1 MSDFQI
7 RSDGVDVEQIMR
19 QIRSRIREKRGA
31 DYTEQEIRELANAK
45 LEKFLDPSGVRSDLL
60 QHFRRAHAALQTAD
74 PPMNYVF
81 EDTTLFE
88 SPRPALRFIRNL
100 LKPVLRLFFN
110 YNQLSHVLHQQVI
123 ANTQM
128 HGYEAR
134 RKTLDA
140 LYYEVMHNLV
150 LETTRL
156 GIEVTNLRMR
166 LESISSRLDFDE
178 RRARALEGVVQYRP
192 SVIAAASSPPAPSQP
207 QSHPQ
212 AAQGPQAGADASLM
226 ERRARRRRRR
236 GRRRG
241 HGAASG
247 APGAPGAPGA
257 QGASGASQAAG
268 ADAHDEHDD
277 DQHQEHD
284 EHSARPEH
292 REHLPPPDRG
302 ESPENDDQ

>member
-31 DYTEQEIRELANAK
+31 DYTEQEIRELATAK

-60 QHFRRAHAALQTAD
+60 EHFRRAHAAPQTSD

-110 YNQLSHVLHQQVI
+110 YNRLSHVLHQQVI

-192 SVIAAASSPPAPSQP
+192 GVIAAASQQPPPAPQPPAQGQSSQGP
-207 QSHPQ
+207 SQGQPPGQ
-212 AAQGPQAGADASLM
+212 AADAGLA
-226 ERRARRRRRR
+226 ERRSRRRRRR

-241 HGAASG
+241 HGAPLG
-247 APGAPGAPGA
+247 AQGGQGAQQGA
-257 QGASGASQAAG
+257 QGAQGAQSADTG
-268 ADAHDEHDD
+268 AHHAEHPE
-277 DQHQEHD
+277 HPEHD
-284 EHSARPEH
+284 EHP
-292 REHLPPPDRG
+292 

>member
-19 QIRSRIREKRGA
+19 QIRSRIREKRGT

-60 QHFRRAHAALQTAD
+60 QHFRRAHAAQQTAD

-88 SPRPALRFIRNL
+88 SPRAPLRFIRNL

-110 YNQLSHVLHQQVI
+110 YNRLSHALHQQVI

-192 SVIAAASSPPAPSQP
+192 SVIAAASSQPASPSQGAST
-207 QSHPQ
+207 SHGQ
-212 AAQGPQAGADASLM
+212 TAQGQQPGAGVDPGLA
-226 ERRARRRRRR
+226 ERRSRRRRRR

-241 HGAASG
+241 HGGQGQG
-247 APGAPGAPGA
+247 AQGAPGA
-257 QGASGASQAAG
+257 QGAQGAGAQGAQGAAG
-268 ADAHDEHDD
+268 AESHDER
-277 DQHQEHD
+277 QHPEPDEHD
-284 EHSARPEH
+284 EHQ
-292 REHLPPPDRG
+292 EHLD
-302 ESPENDDQ
+302 SPEPDEQ

>member
-31 DYTEQEIRELANAK
+31 DYTEQEIRELASAK

-60 QHFRRAHAALQTAD
+60 EHFRRAHAAQQTSD

-110 YNQLSHVLHQQVI
+110 YNRLSHVLHQQVI

-192 SVIAAASSPPAPSQP
+192 SVIAAASQQPAPSPQP
-207 QSHPQ
+207 PAHGQPG
-212 AAQGPQAGADASLM
+212 QGPQPGQASDPAGLA
-226 ERRARRRRRR
+226 ERRSRRRRRR

-241 HGAASG
+241 HGI
-247 APGAPGAPGA
+247 PQGA
-257 QGASGASQAAG
+257 QGAQRAQGAQSAQGAQGAG
-268 ADAHDEHDD
+268 TDPHP
-277 DQHQEHD
+277 EHD
-284 EHSARPEH
+284 EHPGHPEH
-292 REHLPPPDRG
+292 PGSP

>member
-60 QHFRRAHAALQTAD
+60 QHFRRAHAAQQTAD

-110 YNQLSHVLHQQVI
+110 YNRLSHVLHQQVI

-156 GIEVTNLRMR
+156 GIEVTNLKMR

-192 SVIAAASSPPAPSQP
+192 SVIAAASPPPTSPPQSPGHAQP
-207 QSHPQ
+207 GQSP
-212 AAQGPQAGADASLM
+212 ASDPGLM
-226 ERRARRRRRR
+226 ERRSRRRRRR

-241 HGAASG
+241 HGAPQNQGAQGAHGAQG
-247 APGAPGAPGA
+247 APGALGG
-257 QGASGASQAAG
+257 SGAG
-268 ADAHDEHDD
+268 DDAHDEHDP
-277 DQHQEHD
+277 
-284 EHSARPEH
+284 PEH
-292 REHLPPPDRG
+292 NEHPEHMERG
-302 ESPENDDQ
+302 ETPENDEQ

>member
-60 QHFRRAHAALQTAD
+60 QHFRRAHAAQQTAD

-110 YNQLSHVLHQQVI
+110 YNRLSHVLHQQVI

-156 GIEVTNLRMR
+156 GIEVTNLKMR

-192 SVIAAASSPPAPSQP
+192 SVIAAASPPPTSPPQSPGHAQP
-207 QSHPQ
+207 GQSP
-212 AAQGPQAGADASLM
+212 ASDPGLM
-226 ERRARRRRRR
+226 ERRSRRRRRR

-241 HGAASG
+241 HGAPQNQGAQGAHGAQG
-247 APGAPGAPGA
+247 APGALGG
-257 QGASGASQAAG
+257 SGAG
-268 ADAHDEHDD
+268 DDAHDEHD
-277 DQHQEHD
+277 
-284 EHSARPEH
+284 APEH
-292 REHLPPPDRG
+292 NEHPEHMERG
-302 ESPENDDQ
+302 ETPENDEQ

>member
-60 QHFRRAHAALQTAD
+60 QHFRRAHAAQQTAD

-88 SPRPALRFIRNL
+88 SPRAPLRFIRNL

-110 YNQLSHVLHQQVI
+110 YNRLSHTLHQQAI

-134 RKTLDA
+134 RKSLDA

-178 RRARALEGVVQYRP
+178 RRARSLETVVQYRKP
-192 SVIAAASSPPAPSQP
+192 SPPQTRPAEPPGSPQPAASP
-207 QSHPQ
+207 
-212 AAQGPQAGADASLM
+212 
-226 ERRARRRRRR
+226 
-236 GRRRG
+236 
-241 HGAASG
+241 ASG
-247 APGAPGAPGA
+247 SVGPAPGAPGA
-257 QGASGASQAAG
+257 ASGMPAAPGQPGERHRRRRRRRRRPGRTMADRMGADAGGAPVGAAG
-268 ADAHDEHDD
+268 ADPGDGFDHDD
-277 DQHQEHD
+277 GDGGPEQSDGSPGSEGSGAADQ
-284 EHSARPEH
+284 
-292 REHLPPPDRG
+292 
-302 ESPENDDQ
+302 

>member
-60 QHFRRAHAALQTAD
+60 QHFRRAHAAQQTAD

-110 YNQLSHVLHQQVI
+110 YNRLSHVLHQQVI

-156 GIEVTNLRMR
+156 GIEVTNLKMR

-192 SVIAAASSPPAPSQP
+192 SVIAAASPPPTSPPQSPGHAQP
-207 QSHPQ
+207 GQSP
-212 AAQGPQAGADASLM
+212 ASDPGLM
-226 ERRARRRRRR
+226 ERRSRRRRRR

-241 HGAASG
+241 HGAPQNQGAQGAHGAQG
-247 APGAPGAPGA
+247 APGALGG
-257 QGASGASQAAG
+257 SGAG
-268 ADAHDEHDD
+268 DDAHDEHDPS
-277 DQHQEHD
+277 EHN
-284 EHSARPEH
+284 EHPEH
-292 REHLPPPDRG
+292 MERG
-302 ESPENDDQ
+302 ETPENDEQ

>member
-60 QHFRRAHAALQTAD
+60 QHFRRAHAAQQTAD

-110 YNQLSHVLHQQVI
+110 YNRLSHVLHQQVI

-156 GIEVTNLRMR
+156 GIEVTNLKMR

-178 RRARALEGVVQYRP
+178 RRAPALEGVVQYRP
-192 SVIAAASSPPAPSQP
+192 SVIAAASPPPTSPPQSPGHAQP
-207 QSHPQ
+207 GQSP
-212 AAQGPQAGADASLM
+212 ASDPGLM
-226 ERRARRRRRR
+226 ERRSRRRRRR

-241 HGAASG
+241 HGAPQNQGAQGAHGAQG
-247 APGAPGAPGA
+247 APGALGG
-257 QGASGASQAAG
+257 SGAG
-268 ADAHDEHDD
+268 DDAHDEHDPS
-277 DQHQEHD
+277 EHN
-284 EHSARPEH
+284 EHPEH
-292 REHLPPPDRG
+292 MERG
-302 ESPENDDQ
+302 ETPENDEQ

>member
-31 DYTEQEIRELANAK
+31 DYTEQEIRELATAK

-60 QHFRRAHAALQTAD
+60 EHFRRAHAAQQTSD

-110 YNQLSHVLHQQVI
+110 YNRLSHVLHQQVI

-192 SVIAAASSPPAPSQP
+192 GVIAAASQQQAPAPAPQPPAQAQP
-207 QSHPQ
+207 GQGQPPGQ
-212 AAQGPQAGADASLM
+212 AADAGLA
-226 ERRARRRRRR
+226 ERRSRRRRRR

-241 HGAASG
+241 HGA
-247 APGAPGAPGA
+247 PLGA
-257 QGASGASQAAG
+257 QGAQGAPAAQGAG
-268 ADAHDEHDD
+268 AQAQSPGTEPHP
-277 DQHQEHD
+277 EHD
-284 EHSARPEH
+284 EHVEH
-292 REHLPPPDRG
+292 DEHPGSP

>member
-7 RSDGVDVEQIMR
+7 RSDGVDIEQIMR

-31 DYTEQEIRELANAK
+31 DYTEQEIRELATAK

-60 QHFRRAHAALQTAD
+60 QHFRRAHAAQQTAD

-100 LKPVLRLFFN
+100 FKPVLRLFFN
-110 YNQLSHVLHQQVI
+110 YNRLSHVLHQQVI

-192 SVIAAASSPPAPSQP
+192 SVIAAAASQP
-207 QSHPQ
+207 SPSSQSASHGQP
-212 AAQGPQAGADASLM
+212 AQGQQPGSPMDPGLV
-226 ERRARRRRRR
+226 ERRSRRRRRR

-241 HGAASG
+241 HGRPQG
-247 APGAPGAPGA
+247 APGDQGA
-257 QGASGASQAAG
+257 QGAQGAG
-268 ADAHDEHDD
+268 VEMHDD
-277 DQHQEHD
+277 HEHHEHD
-284 EHSARPEH
+284 EHPEQH
-292 REHLPPPDRG
+292 GHPDQG
-302 ESPENDDQ
+302 DSPENDEQ

>member
-31 DYTEQEIRELANAK
+31 DYTEQEIRELATAK

-60 QHFRRAHAALQTAD
+60 DYFRRAHAAQQTVD

-88 SPRPALRFIRNL
+88 SPRPVLQFIRNL

-110 YNQLSHVLHQQVI
+110 YNRLSHVLHQQVI
-123 ANTQM
+123 ANTQL

-134 RKTLDA
+134 RKTLDG

-150 LETTRL
+150 VEATRL
-156 GIEVTNLRMR
+156 GIEVKNLRMR

-192 SVIAAASSPPAPSQP
+192 GVIAAAAAQPQPPSQTQP
-207 QSHPQ
+207 VQGAPGQ
-212 AAQGPQAGADASLM
+212 AHAAGQGAEAAGVS
-226 ERRARRRRRR
+226 ERRSRRRRRR

-241 HGAASG
+241 HGHEGSQGSQGSQGSYENTENAAN
-247 APGAPGAPGA
+247 
-257 QGASGASQAAG
+257 
-268 ADAHDEHDD
+268 
-277 DQHQEHD
+277 
-284 EHSARPEH
+284 PEN
-292 REHLPPPDRG
+292 P
-302 ESPENDDQ
+302 ESPENPENLRDPETS

>member
-1 MSDFQI
+1 MSEIQI

-31 DYTEQEIRELANAK
+31 DYTEQEIRELATAK

-60 QHFRRAHAALQTAD
+60 DYFRRTHAAQQTAD

-88 SPRPALRFIRNL
+88 SPRPLLRWIRNF

-110 YNQLSHVLHQQVI
+110 YNRLSHVLHQQVI
-123 ANTQM
+123 ANTQL

-134 RKTLDA
+134 RKTLDG

-156 GIEVTNLRMR
+156 GIEVKNLKMR

-192 SVIAAASSPPAPSQP
+192 GVIAAASPQPSPVSQTPSASGPSSQAQP
-207 QSHPQ
+207 GQM
-212 AAQGPQAGADASLM
+212 ADAAGLVD
-226 ERRARRRRRR
+226 RRSRRRRRR

-241 HGAASG
+241 HGG
-247 APGAPGAPGA
+247 AQGAPGA
-257 QGASGASQAAG
+257 QGAQGAQAGQGAFGPQGAQGAG
-268 ADAHDEHDD
+268 GQAQSAETEP
-277 DQHQEHD
+277 HQEHD
-284 EHSARPEH
+284 EPFDHEDGPETD
-292 REHLPPPDRG
+292 E
-302 ESPENDDQ
+302 Q